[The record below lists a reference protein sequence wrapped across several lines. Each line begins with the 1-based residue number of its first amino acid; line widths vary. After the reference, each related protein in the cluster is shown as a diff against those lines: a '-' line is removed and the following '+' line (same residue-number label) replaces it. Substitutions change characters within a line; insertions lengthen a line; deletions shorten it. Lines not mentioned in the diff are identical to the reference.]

1 MASVAARKGAEA
13 AAEALARETAETLVK
28 QTAKEGAEAA
38 AKEGTSAA
46 AKEGAEAAA
55 KEGAE
60 AAAKEGVEAAAKEGA
75 ETAAETAAKAAGK
88 EGVETAAETAA
99 REGAQSAASAAGK
112 GTVDIE
118 KVVIKDL
125 TEAEAKQ
132 AATAVAKLE
141 EKGLWKTFVE
151 GSESIKAL
159 MWKYPK
165 ITALIAAVSIFGI
178 AALSLFAANQN
189 KKLQIKKMESADST
203 NPTSTTVII
212 TFSPN
217 TRINK
222 KDKIQFKGHTD
233 MIPTHDGDEVKIDK
247 VISNTKIKI
256 TLNPLTTYATK
267 GDLELHTSIEN
278 CMETTVEETAE
289 IIDKGTGGFL
299 SDIQKWFG
307 AAWNYV
313 VIAIGIIVCIILI
326 KIIMVIVKLFKK
338 KKDD

>member
-1 MASVAARKGAEA
+1 MSIVGREAAAIIAREAALAAGAAAGKETSQIVAAEAAKVAAR
-13 AAEALARETAETLVK
+13 
-28 QTAKEGAEAA
+28 EGAEA
-38 AKEGTSAA
+38 
-46 AKEGAEAAA
+46 
-55 KEGAE
+55 
-60 AAAKEGVEAAAKEGA
+60 
-75 ETAAETAAKAAGK
+75 AAKAAGK

-99 REGAQSAASAAGK
+99 REAAEAAAKAGGK

-132 AATAVAKLE
+132 AASAVAKLE
-141 EKGLWKTFVE
+141 QKGLWKTFVE
-151 GSESIKAL
+151 GSKPIRTL
-159 MWKYPK
+159 MSKYPK

-217 TRINK
+217 TPINK
-222 KDKIQFKGHTD
+222 NDKIQFKGHTD

-247 VISNTKIKI
+247 VISNTKIKL

-278 CMETTVEETAE
+278 CMETTVEETIETTAE

-299 SDIQKWFG
+299 SDIQKWLG